1 MIRKTILSVTLA
13 FVLSGA
19 ATAQVNESSNTEFA
33 RGLRLYESGMYGAAR
48 NIFESI
54 ADVDSRAEGYAVLCA
69 VKTRSDGSSALV
81 RDYDS
86 KHPGSAMSGVLHYHE
101 GLNLF
106 DDGLYEDAY
115 REFCMV
121 RRKSL
126 SKDDLPEFIYKK
138 GYCLFDAGKLSQA
151 GDVLVEFD
159 SMADNDFSAPAKYA
173 LGYIAYSEGQFGKA
187 IDYFEAASV
196 DPRLAEVS
204 TYYVLDCRF
213 QLKDYDY
220 VIAQGP
226 ALLENAPEERRAHIC
241 RALSESYLVLG
252 QPEKAKEYYQVAA
265 PPVEDMTRSDYFYA
279 GFMYFAT
286 EDYQAA
292 IDNYT
297 MMTQRTDSLGQ
308 IANYQMGFS
317 YICVRNKVAAMQSFY
332 DASLVSFD
340 SQIEEDAYYN
350 YAKLAFD
357 LNHDSDAFGA
367 YLQRYP
373 DKKKSDSVY
382 SYIALA
388 NLYNHDYAGAVAA
401 YDKIDELTND
411 MSGNYMRANF
421 LRAAQL
427 VENQSWK
434 AAIPCLKAS
443 TFFSSKSDPFY
454 RLARYWL
461 AECYFNTERY
471 GDAQR
476 IYNELYNV
484 SALDWLAEGKLI
496 TYNEAYCFF
505 KQSDYSS
512 ASLWFERYIS
522 SRDTRARKDALEK
535 RADCA
540 FVLQKYPEAI
550 SFYQMEL
557 DEYKDVNDI
566 YPYYRL
572 GMAHGLT
579 GDQQK
584 KMETLEPVLG
594 KNVSPASDY
603 YSEALYEL
611 GRSYVALKKEAQ
623 AKACFTTLRDS
634 SNDPEYV
641 DRSLIELGM
650 IARNHRNYDEALS
663 YYEEVVRKHRT
674 ESAYQDALLA
684 IESIYQAKGQ
694 PKKYL
699 EYLEAT
705 GNADT
710 KTEAEKAVLYYNS
723 AEQTF
728 LAGNYEKAIP
738 ALESFI
744 ADYPEH
750 ENKSQAIFFL
760 AESYRATGAKEKA
773 CEMYGKVLRVED
785 SGSFAEIAMLNYAEL
800 SYSLER
806 YENAYRG
813 YGQLLDA
820 AQIENNKFTARL
832 GMMRSAYRAHDWNN
846 AIAAAE
852 ALKFDTRTDSDLV
865 READYIRA
873 KSYLA
878 SSNRAKAFEVFA
890 ELARQGSTAEGAE
903 ANYLMIQD
911 TYDKGEFSKVENLVY
926 DFAEKSGSQ
935 NYWLAKCFI
944 VLGDSFVERDNL
956 AQARQTFQSVL
967 DGYKPSV
974 GNTDDVVEAV
984 KARVEK
990 LKEIAE

>member
-1 MIRKTILSVTLA
+1 MLRKTILTATLA
-13 FVLSGA
+13 LLVSAPSF
-19 ATAQVNESSNTEFA
+19 AQRPDGSDSEFA
-33 RGLRLYESGMYGAAR
+33 RGLRLYECGMYGAAR
-48 NIFESI
+48 NVFESI
-54 ADVDSRAEGYAVLCA
+54 ADVDTRAEGYAVLCA
-69 VKTRSDGSSALV
+69 VKTRSDASASLV
-81 RDYDS
+81 REYDS

-106 DDGLYEDAY
+106 DDGLFADAY
-115 REFCMV
+115 KEFCMV

-126 SKDDLPEFIYKK
+126 AKDDLAEFVYKK
-138 GYCLFDAGKLSQA
+138 GYCLFDAGRLGEAGGILS
-151 GDVLVEFD
+151 EFD
-159 SMADNDFSAPAKYA
+159 TMQENDFTAPAKYA
-173 LGYIAYSEGQFGKA
+173 LGYIAYSEAQFGKA
-187 IDYFEAASV
+187 IDYFDAASK
-196 DPRLAEVS
+196 DPRLAQVS
-204 TYYVLDCRF
+204 TYYILDCRF
-213 QLKDYDY
+213 HLKDYEY

-226 ALLENAPEERRAHIC
+226 AMLEDAPAERRAHIC
-241 RALSESYLVLG
+241 RALSESYLVLDE
-252 QPEKAKEYYQVAA
+252 PEKAKEYYQMAA
-265 PPVEDMTRSDYFYA
+265 PSAESMTRSDYFYA
-279 GFMYFAT
+279 GFMYFTT

-292 IDNYT
+292 IDNYA

-308 IANYQMGFS
+308 IANYQMGYS

-332 DASLVSFD
+332 DAAIVSFD

-357 LNHDSDAFGA
+357 LNHDSDAFGS
-367 YLQRYP
+367 YLERYP
-373 DKKKSDSVY
+373 DKKKSDKVY

-388 NLYNHDYAGAVAA
+388 NLYNRDYAGAVAA
-401 YDKIDELTND
+401 YDKIEELTPD
-411 MSGNYMRANF
+411 MAGNYMRANF
-421 LRAAQL
+421 LRGAQL

-443 TFFSSKSDPFY
+443 TFFSRKTDSFY

-471 GDAQR
+471 GDALR

-484 SALDWLAEGKLI
+484 SALDWLPEGKLI
-496 TYNEAYCFF
+496 TYNEAYCYF
-505 KQSDYSS
+505 KQSDYSA
-512 ASLWFERYIS
+512 ASLWFDRYIA

-540 FVLQKYPEAI
+540 FVLQKYQDAI
-550 SFYQMEL
+550 ASYQMEL
-557 DEYKDVNDI
+557 DEYRDVNDI

-572 GMAHGLT
+572 GMAYGLT
-579 GDQQK
+579 GDQ
-584 KMETLEPVLG
+584 KMKMQTLEPVLG
-594 KNVSPASDY
+594 KSVSAESDY
-603 YSEALYEL
+603 YSEAMYEL
-611 GRSYVALKKEAQ
+611 GRSYVALKKESQ
-623 AKACFTTLRDS
+623 AKSCFAALKDS
-634 SNDPEYV
+634 SIDPEYV
-641 DRSLIELGM
+641 DKSLIELGM
-650 IARNHRNYDEALS
+650 IARNNRNYDEALS
-663 YYEEVVRKHRT
+663 YYEEVVRKRRS
-674 ESAYQDALLA
+674 ESSYQDALLA

-699 EYLEAT
+699 EYLEST
-705 GNADT
+705 GNAQI
-710 KTEAEKAVLYYNS
+710 KTESEKAALFYNS
-723 AEQTF
+723 AEQIF
-728 LAGNYEKAIP
+728 LSGNYEKAIP

-744 ADYPEH
+744 EEYPDH
-750 ENKSQAIFFL
+750 ENKPQAIFFL

-773 CEMYGKVLRVED
+773 CEAYGKVLRVED

-820 AQIENNKFTARL
+820 AQIDNNKFTARV
-832 GMMRSAYRAHDWNN
+832 GMMRSAYRSRDWAN
-846 AIAAAE
+846 AISAAHS
-852 ALKFDTRTDSDLV
+852 LKFDTRTGADLV
-865 READYIRA
+865 READYVMA

-878 SSNRAKAFEVFA
+878 SSNRAKAFEVIE
-890 ELARQGSTAEGAE
+890 ELAKQGSTAEGAE
-903 ANYLMIQD
+903 ANYLLIQN

-967 DGYKPSV
+967 DGYTPSV

-984 KARVEK
+984 KARLEK